1 MTTATASCPPC
12 EAAGRVFRILP
23 KRMCTLSEHHGPVF
37 FLAGPLSGGGD
48 WQSCMCEALLK
59 EMTTAFTVAIPYGL
73 HDRPASSRE
82 PFSQFTELQADAR
95 TDRQLA
101 WERHYLDLAAGAPLV
116 HAAAPQPGC
125 IVFWLPEESARYP
138 KDTAHGPYAQDTR
151 GELGE
156 WRGRLMYDSSLRV
169 VLGGDSRFPGF
180 NTMERNFMHALG
192 DDFKVHRTMQET
204 AAAAAHFCRRP
215 GK

>member
-1 MTTATASCPPC
+1 MSTTVLC
-12 EAAGRVFRILP
+12 
-23 KRMCTLSEHHGPVF
+23 F

-48 WQSCMCEALLK
+48 WQSCMWEALLK
-59 EMTTAFTVAIPYGL
+59 EMTTAFTVAISYGL
-73 HDRPASSRE
+73 HDRPESSRE

-101 WERHYLDLAAGAPLV
+101 WERHYLDLAAGAPLA

-125 IVFWLPEESARYP
+125 IVFWLPEESAGYP
-138 KDTAHGPYAQDTR
+138 KDTAHGPYALDTR

-169 VLGGDSRFPGF
+169 VVGGDSRFPGF

-192 DDFKVHRTMQET
+192 DECIGRCKKRLLLLRTSAGALANRVCGT
-204 AAAAAHFCRRP
+204 CAAALCACFVLHFSQKCSP
-215 GK
+215 HIAVG